1 MDAMD
6 DIKAGNQN
14 QIICKGKGCEFPIP
28 PEAMV
33 CPGCG
38 TPRPTDPY
46 GCALRWVFLHDD
58 LNAPAKSLYGLL
70 ASFASYRNGR
80 LDMSVSGIAK
90 VAGMSRSA
98 VNRALKQLQKAGA
111 IKRTS
116 GHKEWGRWWV
126 ALGHLEYRV
135 PEMALKNAKS
145 VSKVALRIRDRNG
158 RLKTNSYQGKGSN
171 RSV

>member
-1 MDAMD
+1 MDTTKKETKIQPYEPICSCGFA
-6 DIKAGNQN
+6 IPEQAVECPSCGN
-14 QIICKGKGCEFPIP
+14 
-28 PEAMV
+28 
-33 CPGCG
+33 
-38 TPRPTDPY
+38 PRPLEPY

-98 VNRALKQLQKAGA
+98 VNRALKQLQRAGA

-116 GHKEWGRWWV
+116 GHKERGRWWV

-145 VSKVALRIRDRNG
+145 VSKVAHRIRDRNG
-158 RLKTNSYQGKGSN
+158 RLNSFKHQDDYSTDQSDH
-171 RSV
+171 